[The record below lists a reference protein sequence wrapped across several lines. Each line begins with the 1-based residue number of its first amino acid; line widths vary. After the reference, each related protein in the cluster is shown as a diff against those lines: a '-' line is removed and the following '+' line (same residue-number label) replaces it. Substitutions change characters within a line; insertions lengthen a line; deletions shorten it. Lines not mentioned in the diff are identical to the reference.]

1 MGDDGMKFLPRDE
14 KFYDLFEKG
23 AAQVVQGAVQLEE
36 LLKNFEDIQV
46 KTKRIKATEHEGD
59 VITHDT
65 IENLNRTFITPLDRE
80 DIHDLITAIDDVLDY
95 IEACAERLYLF
106 KIEKMTEEAIRI
118 CGVLVKAVKE
128 LEQAVSNLRRLK
140 DADSILK
147 HCAEIDRLENEGD
160 YLNRAAVAKLFEPG
174 NNPLEVIKWKEIYET
189 MENAIDRCEDVANVL
204 EGIALKNT

>member
-1 MGDDGMKFLPRDE
+1 MKFLPRDE

-23 AAQVVQGAVQLEE
+23 AHQVVQGAIQLEE
-36 LLKNFEDIQV
+36 LLKNFDDVQI
-46 KTKRIKATEHEGD
+46 KTKKIKAIEHEGD

-106 KIEKMTEEAIRI
+106 KIEKMTEEAVRI
-118 CGVLVKAVKE
+118 CAVLVKAVKE

-160 YLNRAAVAKLFEPG
+160 YLNRAAVAKLFEPN

>member
-1 MGDDGMKFLPRDE
+1 MRFLPRDE

-23 AAQVVQGAVQLEE
+23 AHLVVQGAIHLEE
-36 LLKNFEDIQV
+36 LLRNFDDVEV
-46 KTKRIKATEHEGD
+46 KTKKIKAIEHEGD

-106 KIEKMTEEAIRI
+106 KIEKVTEEAVLI
-118 CGVLVKAVKE
+118 CAVLVKAVKE

-140 DADSILK
+140 EADSIIK

-160 YLNRAAVAKLFEPG
+160 HLNRAAVAKLFEPD

-189 MENAIDRCEDVANVL
+189 IENAIDRCEDVANVL